1 MNKEQLK
8 KVFANDLDIGHYVVM
23 KYIQGK
29 YDINDLWQIQKIR
42 GWREALVRKNLLS
55 EINGEFVLSDKAN
68 TILADIDASFII
80 SVVAVDNEEDDVTPE
95 TPFVDFC
102 TQLHE
107 KIQKKIFELTQKKHH
122 TNPSGKAL
130 NSSLKEL
137 TDRLISFFKKFGNV
151 KYDLI
156 EKAILKYTAD
166 AVNRKMKYPVR
177 ILFFI
182 WKADNN
188 NFITSEMLNY
198 IEEIK
203 DDGYTEE
210 LTERKTVNT
219 KDLF

>member
-8 KVFANDLDIGHYVVM
+8 KVFASDIDIGHYFVM
-23 KYIQGK
+23 KYIQNK
-29 YDINDLWQIQKIR
+29 LDINDLWQIQKVR
-42 GWREALVRKNLLS
+42 GWREALIRKNMLS

-68 TILADIDASFII
+68 KIMLDIDELGGVIKQIAI
-80 SVVAVDNEEDDVTPE
+80 DDEGDDVIPE

-102 TQLHE
+102 AQLHT
-107 KIQKKIFELTQKKHH
+107 KIQAKIFELTKKKHH

-151 KYDLI
+151 KYELI

-166 AVNRKMKYPVR
+166 AINRKMKYPVR
-177 ILFFI
+177 LIFFI
-182 WKADNN
+182 WNEKNGSV
-188 NFITSEMLNY
+188 TSEMLQY
-198 IEEIK
+198 IDEME

-210 LTERKTVNT
+210 STERKVINK

>member
-8 KVFANDLDIGHYVVM
+8 KVFTNDLDIGHYVVM
-23 KYIQGK
+23 KYIQAK
-29 YDINDLWQIQKIR
+29 EKLDDLWQIQKVR
-42 GWREALVRKNLLS
+42 GWREALMRKNLLS

-80 SVVAVDNEEDDVTPE
+80 SIIAVDDDEEDDVTPE

-156 EKAILKYTAD
+156 ERAILKYTAD

-182 WKADNN
+182 WKEDKGTT
-188 NFITSEMLNY
+188 ISEMLQY
-198 IEEIK
+198 IDEIQ

-210 LTERKTVNT
+210 STERKTVNT

>member
-8 KVFANDLDIGHYVVM
+8 KVFANDIDLGHYFVM
-23 KYIQGK
+23 KYIQAK
-29 YDINDLWQIQKIR
+29 DNINDLWQIQKVR
-42 GWREALVRKNLLS
+42 GWREALMRKNLLS

-68 TILADIDASFII
+68 IILTDIDSSII
-80 SVVAVDNEEDDVTPE
+80 SIVSVDDEDDVVPE

-107 KIQKKIFELTQKKHH
+107 KIQSKIFELTKKKHH

-137 TDRLISFFKKFGNV
+137 TERLISFFKKFGNV
-151 KYDLI
+151 KYELV

-182 WKADNN
+182 WKEDKGTT
-188 NFITSEMLNY
+188 ISEMLQY
-198 IEEIK
+198 IEEIE
-203 DDGYTEE
+203 DDGYEE
-210 LTERKTVNT
+210 ETTERKTVNT

>member
-23 KYIQGK
+23 KYIQAK
-29 YDINDLWQIQKIR
+29 EKLDDLWQIQKVR
-42 GWREALVRKNLLS
+42 GWREALMRKNLLS

-68 TILADIDASFII
+68 TILVDIDASFII
-80 SVVAVDNEEDDVTPE
+80 SIVAVDDEDDIIPE

-166 AVNRKMKYPVR
+166 AVNRKMKYPIR

-182 WKADNN
+182 WKSDNN

-210 LTERKTVNT
+210 SIERKTVNT